1 MKPNV
6 TFRVAVLVFLLSLS
20 AMIWAQEDG
29 AGPIA
34 KPFVTDRPWESI
46 DLVIALD
53 TSDSMKSLID
63 AARLSL
69 WDVVNELMM
78 AEPQPLLR
86 VALLTYG
93 NTANPREQGWVRVE
107 TDLTG
112 NLDLVSERLFAL
124 TTKGGQEYVA
134 RALQTAVEELS
145 WTDSYDALKLVFV
158 AGNEPADQDPEV
170 DYRDTGRVAVDEG
183 ISVNMIYCGSADAEQ
198 AETWKELADRA
209 EGRFA
214 AIDHRMDKTA
224 ALTTKYDKELADLSE
239 ALNETYIP
247 FGEAGQ
253 ERKESLAK
261 QDQNA
266 AKLSPAAAASRA
278 RTKSNLRF
286 SSGWDLVSMIESGET
301 TLYDIDEQDLPVEL
315 RRMTFEEREL
325 YMEDLLKRREELRQ
339 QIAELSAKRRMDV
352 SDQVKAK
359 GLDTSKSFDSVVR
372 EAIRSQAAD
381 KGFELPEE

>member
-1 MKPNV
+1 MRQKV
-6 TFRVAVLVFLLSLS
+6 IFLMAVFVFLLCLS
-20 AMIWAQEDG
+20 KVTWAQEDENES
-29 AGPIA
+29 IA

-69 WDVVNELMM
+69 WDVVNDLML

-93 NTANPREQGWVRVE
+93 NPANPREQGWVRVE
-107 TDLTG
+107 TDLTE

-134 RALQTAVEELS
+134 RALQTSVKELS

-158 AGNEPADQDPEV
+158 AGNEKADQDPEV
-170 DYRDTGRVAVDEG
+170 DFRDSGRLAVDEG
-183 ISVNMIYCGSADAEQ
+183 ISVNVVYCGGAEHQDAES
-198 AETWKELADRA
+198 WKELADTA
-209 EGRFA
+209 DGRFA
-214 AIDHRMDKTA
+214 AINHRMDKA
-224 ALTTKYDKELADLSE
+224 AELTTQYDQELADLSE

-247 FGEAGQ
+247 FGQDGQ
-253 ERKESLAK
+253 ERRESLAK

-278 RTKSNLRF
+278 RAKANSRF
-286 SSGWDLVSMIESGET
+286 SSGWDLVSMIENGET
-301 TLYDIDEQDLPVEL
+301 TIYDVDPQDLPEEL
-315 RRMTFEEREL
+315 RRMTPEEREVYL
-325 YMEDLLKRREELRQ
+325 EDLLRRRWELRR
-339 QIAELSAKRRMDV
+339 QIAELSAKRRSSV
-352 SDQVKAK
+352 SQQIEAQ
-359 GLDTSKSFDSVVR
+359 GIDTSRSFDTVVR

>member
-1 MKPNV
+1 M
-6 TFRVAVLVFLLSLS
+6 TIAVLSLVLAIS
-20 AMIWAQEDG
+20 LTVGAQEDG
-29 AGPIA
+29 ATAPA

-63 AARLSL
+63 AARISL

-93 NTANPREQGWVRVE
+93 NTGNPREQGWVQVE
-107 TDLTG
+107 TDLTE

-124 TTKGGQEYVA
+124 TTRGGSEYVA
-134 RALQTAVEELS
+134 RVLQTAIEELS

-170 DYRDTGRVAVDEG
+170 DYRDSGRLAVDEG
-183 ISVNMIYCGSADAEQ
+183 ISVNVIYCGSAEAEQ

-214 AIDHRMDKTA
+214 AINHRMDKAA
-224 ALTTKYDKELADLSE
+224 ALTTQYDKELADLSE

-247 FGEAGQ
+247 FGEAGP
-253 ERKESLAK
+253 ERKENLAK

-278 RTKSNLRF
+278 HTKSNPRF

-301 TLYDIDEQDLPVEL
+301 TIYDVDEQDLPVEL
-315 RRMTFEEREL
+315 RRMALEEREL
-325 YMEDLLKRREELRQ
+325 YIEDLLKRREELRR
-339 QIAELSAKRRMDV
+339 QIAELSAKRQMDV
-352 SDQVKAK
+352 SDQIEAK
-359 GLDTSKSFDSVVR
+359 GLDTSRSFDTVVR

-381 KGFELPEE
+381 KGFELPDR

>member
-1 MKPNV
+1 MAPRYHKI
-6 TFRVAVLVFLLSLS
+6 TAVLSLVL
-20 AMIWAQEDG
+20 ALAANAVAQGDG
-29 AGPIA
+29 SKVTA

-69 WDVVNELMM
+69 WGVVNELMV
-78 AEPQPLLR
+78 AEPQPFLR

-93 NTANPREQGWVRVE
+93 NTSNPREQGWVRIE
-107 TDLTG
+107 TDLTE

-124 TTKGGQEYVA
+124 TTSGGSEYVA

-170 DYRDTGRVAVDEG
+170 DYRDAGRLAVDEG
-183 ISVNMIYCGSADAEQ
+183 ISVNVIFCGSAEAEQ

-209 EGRFA
+209 EGQFA
-214 AIDHRMDKTA
+214 AINHRVDKA
-224 ALTTKYDKELADLSE
+224 AGLTTHYDKELADLSE
-239 ALNETYIP
+239 AINKTYIP

-253 ERKESLAK
+253 ERRENLVK

-266 AKLSPAAAASRA
+266 AKLSPAAAAARA
-278 RTKSNLRF
+278 RTKANPRF
-286 SSGWDLVSMIESGET
+286 SSDWDLVSMIESGET
-301 TLYDIDEQDLPVEL
+301 SIYDVDEQDLPEEL
-315 RRMTFEEREL
+315 RRMTLEDREL
-325 YMEDLLKRREELRQ
+325 YIEDLLKRREELRR
-339 QIAELSAKRRMDV
+339 QIAELSTKRRVDV
-352 SDQVKAK
+352 AAQVRAK
-359 GLDTSKSFDSVVR
+359 GLDTSRSFDTVVR

>member
-1 MKPNV
+1 MGRRHG
-6 TFRVAVLVFLLSLS
+6 FLVAVLTLVIS
-20 AMIWAQEDG
+20 ASVSAWAQDDSTGDPKTPWE
-29 AGPIA
+29 PE
-34 KPFVTDRPWESI
+34 RPWESI

-93 NTANPREQGWVRVE
+93 NTGNDRKLGWVRVE
-107 TDLTG
+107 TDLTE
-112 NLDLVSERLFAL
+112 NLDLVSERLFGL
-124 TTKGGQEYVA
+124 TTVGGQEYVA

-145 WTDSYDALKLVFV
+145 WTPSYDALKLVFV

-170 DYRDTGRVAVDEG
+170 DFRDSGRLAVDEG
-183 ISVNMIYCGSADAEQ
+183 ISVNVIYCGRAEHKD

-214 AIDHRMDKTA
+214 AIEHRGGKA
-224 ALTTKYDKELADLSE
+224 AAMTTPYDKELAELSA
-239 ALNETYIP
+239 ALNETYVP
-247 FGEAGQ
+247 FGEAGR
-253 ERKESLAK
+253 ERKNNLAK
-261 QDQNA
+261 QDKNA
-266 AKLSPAAAASRA
+266 AEMSPAAAASRA
-278 RTKSNLRF
+278 RTKANPRF
-286 SSGWDLVSMIESGET
+286 TSGWDLISMIESGET
-301 TLYDIDEQDLPVEL
+301 TIFELDEQELPDQL
-315 RRMTFEEREL
+315 RRMTIEEREL
-325 YMEDLLKRREELRQ
+325 YLEDLRSRREELRR
-339 QIAELSAKRRMDV
+339 QIAELSAKRRGSV
-352 SDQVKAK
+352 AEQIEAR
-359 GLDTSKSFDSVVR
+359 GIDTSKSFDTAVR